1 MNYNQTKEDEKRR
14 KILEERE
21 FIENNQKLD

>member
-21 FIENNQKLD
+21 FIENDHKLD

>member
-14 KILEERE
+14 KIQEERE
-21 FIENNQKLD
+21 FIENNHKLD

>member
-14 KILEERE
+14 KILEEIE
-21 FIENNQKLD
+21 FIENNHKLD

>member
-21 FIENNQKLD
+21 FIENNHKLD

>member
-14 KILEERE
+14 KIQEERE
-21 FIENNQKLD
+21 FIENSHKLD